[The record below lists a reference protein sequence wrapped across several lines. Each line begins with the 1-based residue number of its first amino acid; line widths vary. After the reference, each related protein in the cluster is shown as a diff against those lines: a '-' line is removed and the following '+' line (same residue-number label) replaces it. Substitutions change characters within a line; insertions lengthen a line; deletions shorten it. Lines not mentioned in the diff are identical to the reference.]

1 MAVSIPVAAEL
12 LSVSVRLVHY
22 MLTDGRLD
30 SVRIGK
36 RRLIPIDSIDAYIEA
51 NRTRAAG

>member
-1 MAVSIPVAAEL
+1 MAVSIPAAAEL

-36 RRLIPIDSIDAYIEA
+36 RRLIPIDSIDAYIA
-51 NRTRAAG
+51 AHRTRAS